1 MDSTVVNPITSV
13 TPGQNCRVAYTLNN
27 RQPVICSLV
36 GDQPLFYLDEETAM
50 EDDALLD
57 LPKLDGGPAALMQFQ
72 NKLQAYETFSR
83 SFAVTSEDKENLFRD
98 NARLMTGD
106 NLADAL
112 AGLRHSR
119 LAASYLD
126 ACAAHNIT
134 FQADATIRT
143 ACFDR
148 QGATIRVNANLAAN
162 ILKLAIIRELRR
174 AWLTTQGAGIDP
186 LQFHPDHAIIMN
198 RVEAA
203 DLAVTQVRIAWELQ
217 LAGQRNVWGLI
228 ENSTLADL
236 GRAFGREAC
245 MDFRSLSNGDAAVA
259 AFETWFLSE
268 RCRRHDRRLIQMM
281 LSSYQHMVKDASP
294 HLSRLVG
301 AELVACIGTQPYGKN
316 YLAPYTQLI
325 MNDTVFTEVRDR
337 SNANFLWFIK
347 FERAV
352 TQAEDEQKPEVVA
365 GATTLS
371 EMGVLVSL
379 FPQAAPADIAAKRRN
394 PAE

>member
-1 MDSTVVNPITSV
+1 MDNNVVNPMQEV
-13 TPGQNCRVAYTLNN
+13 KPGQNCQVAYTLNN
-27 RQPVICSLV
+27 HQPVICTLI
-36 GDQPLFYLDEETAM
+36 GDQPLFYLDAEATL

-57 LPKLDGGPAALMQFQ
+57 LPKMEYGPEALAAFQ
-72 NKLQAYETFSR
+72 GKLQAYESFSR
-83 SFAVTSEDKENLFRD
+83 SFSLTSEEKEQAFRE
-98 NARLMTGD
+98 NSRPATTETLEI
-106 NLADAL
+106 AL
-112 AGLRHSR
+112 NSLRGSR
-119 LAASYLD
+119 LAAAYLD
-126 ACAAHNIT
+126 HCHEHSIVIK
-134 FQADATIRT
+134 ADPSIRT
-143 ACFDR
+143 AHYDR
-148 QGATIRVNANLAAN
+148 DAATIWANPTLGVA
-162 ILKLAIIRELRR
+162 ILQLTLIRELRR
-174 AWLTTQGAGIDP
+174 AWLVSQGAGINP
-186 LQFHPDHAIIMN
+186 LQFHPDHAVIMN
-198 RVEAA
+198 RVESA

-217 LAGQRNVWGLI
+217 LAGQRAVWGFV

-259 AFETWFLSE
+259 TFETWFLSE

-281 LSSYQHMVKDASP
+281 LSSYQQTAQAATP

-301 AELVACIGTQPYGKN
+301 AELVARMGTQPYGKN

-325 MNDTVFTEVRDR
+325 MSDTVFTEVRDR

-352 TQAEDEQKPEVVA
+352 TEAEQEQKVAMPAVVQ
-365 GATTLS
+365 ATLP

-379 FPQAAPADIAAKRRN
+379 FPQTGTVEIAKRRT